1 MWTKDSTRFRMKKA
15 VFLLI
20 ILITACGTE
29 NKVPVL
35 AEGPWHAQLDVMD
48 NYELPFTFDLRTEH
62 GQVLLEVKNAEEQIL
77 VDEIELVRDSFHIQ
91 MPVFEGYLAGTFTDS
106 TMTGEF
112 IKESLDRYVPF
123 YAQFGKKGRFNVSN
137 EPDQDITG
145 VWETTFNPGTEEE
158 DIAKGIF
165 TQQGALLTGTY
176 RTPTGDYRY
185 LEGVM
190 DGDSLKLSTFD
201 GAHAFLFVAKVTD
214 STMDGAFYSGNH
226 SKELF
231 VAKPNRDFE
240 LPDANSLTY
249 IKEGYNGIAF
259 SFPNEEGSLIS
270 LADPTY
276 KDKAVLLQIM
286 GTWCP
291 NCLDESKFLSGY
303 MKTNKYP
310 DLEVVAL
317 AFEYAPTEEKAFKA
331 IKRLK
336 DKLDIQYP
344 VLLAQ
349 YGTSNKVKA
358 NEKLP
363 MLNHVLSYPT
373 TIFIDKKGEV
383 RNIHTG
389 FNGPATGEKFEEFKV
404 EFDSLIQV
412 IRTQ

>member
-1 MWTKDSTRFRMKKA
+1 MKKF
-15 VFLLI
+15 VYLLI
-20 ILITACGTE
+20 VLIAACNGLNT
-29 NKVPVL
+29 NSPQMI
-35 AEGPWHAQLDVMD
+35 EGEWHAKLEVMD
-48 NYELPFTFDLRTEH
+48 GYDLPFTFDLRREH
-62 GQVLLEVKNAEEQIL
+62 GQTLLEVKNAQEQIL
-77 VDEIELVRDSFHIQ
+77 VDEISTTADSFHIQ

-106 TMTGEF
+106 SMTGEF

-123 YAQFGKKGRFNVSN
+123 YAALSEQDRFPVKRKPNRDVSG
-137 EPDQDITG
+137 I
-145 VWETTFNPGTEEE
+145 WETTFNPGTADE

-165 TQQGALLTGTY
+165 TQTGSKLTGTY

-201 GAHAFLFVAKVTD
+201 GAHAFLFVARVTD
-214 STMDGAFYSGNH
+214 SLMEGAFYSGNH

-231 VAKPNRDFE
+231 VAKPNPDFE

-259 SFPNEEGSLIS
+259 SFPNEEGNLIS

-303 MKTNKYP
+303 MNTYEYT
-310 DLEVVAL
+310 DLEVIAL
-317 AFEYAPTEEKAFKA
+317 AFEYAPTKEQAFKA
-331 IKRLK
+331 IKRLR
-336 DKLDIQYP
+336 DKLSINYP
-344 VLLAQ
+344 ILLAQ
-349 YGTSNKVKA
+349 YGTSNKAKA

-373 TIFIDKKGEV
+373 TIFIDKKGVV

-389 FNGPATGEKFEEFKV
+389 FNGPATGAKFEEFKV

-412 IRTQ
+412 IRNQ